1 MAWKPFGSAAGTL
14 PLLKT
19 PEGYV
24 RQPDYND
31 RTEIACAL
39 MLGARFE
46 KTSDTWCC
54 SDDTEES
61 SRDQTGAWN
70 FKVNAARAYLSTKG
84 VFFDKQGNPIDRSIM
99 RSPATDRKGDQHGRG
114 R

>member
-1 MAWKPFGSAAGTL
+1 MMWKPFGSARL
-14 PLLKT
+14 P
-19 PEGYV
+19 PEMK
-24 RQPDYND
+24 DSND

-46 KTSDTWCC
+46 KTGHTWCC

-61 SRDQTGAWN
+61 SRDQCGAWE

-84 VFFDKQGNPIDRSIM
+84 VFFDRQGNPVAASIM
-99 RSPATDRKGDQHGRG
+99 RSPVSDRKGDQR
-114 R
+114 

>member
-1 MAWKPFGSAAGTL
+1 MWKPFGSAARTIPLIKGTHGY
-14 PLLKT
+14 T
-19 PEGYV
+19 PNFDFDE
-24 RQPDYND
+24 

-46 KTSDTWCC
+46 KTTDTWCC

-61 SRDQTGAWN
+61 SRNQTGAWN

-84 VFFDKQGNPIDRSIM
+84 VFFDREGNPVEYSIDP
-99 RSPATDRKGDQHGRG
+99 SPVTTKKGDARYIV
-114 R
+114 